1 MVEVVRLVSS
11 RKGIVIKNK
20 RKQRAVVAEHN
31 KNVQDHKRK
40 IRMEITPQMRK
51 TKQEWYLNSRG
62 NLLDIRRKWA
72 AQRIKVRAH
81 MKAQNRLHREK
92 INAHK
97 IKVKIMLNQ

>member
-31 KNVQDHKRK
+31 KNVRDHKRK
-40 IRMEITPQMRK
+40 IRMETMPQMKK

-97 IKVKIMLNQ
+97 IKVKIMMNQ

>member
-1 MVEVVRLVSS
+1 VVEVVRLMSS

-20 RKQRAVVAEHN
+20 RRQRAVVAEH
-31 KNVQDHKRK
+31 KRKVQDHKLK
-40 IRMEITPQMRK
+40 IRMEIMPQMRK

-72 AQRIKVRAH
+72 AQKINVKAR
-81 MKAQNRLHREK
+81 MMAQNRLHREK

-97 IKVKIMLNQ
+97 MKIKVMMSQ